1 MNKQFSE
8 VSKPTLKL
16 SMTTNYYEFF
26 VHLNTKDLTYFKE
39 LVYQQQLLKQS
50 GETGSSVIDPL
61 AVSTN
66 MSIYYCV
73 SGDVSRKYL
82 LNRVFLKFVLGYARI
97 KTSSSLDSIE
107 FEVVGEETDSG
118 CEKRG
123 LLAGGD
129 VDKTLTSLNESVG
142 SSSSRMGRN
151 LERVVPLSNAG
162 NIDVDVDC
170 YFRSD
175 DNESDMLKLLKVANF
190 EVRIEEC
197 VINMQA
203 NSRQKKCAR
212 LVLIRTGL
220 EEKLKCSD
228 LIKKYRFIVQVV
240 FC

>member
-8 VSKPTLKL
+8 VSKTTLKL

-39 LVYQQQLLKQS
+39 LVYQQHLPKQS
-50 GETGSSVIDPL
+50 GETGSSVINPL
-61 AVSTN
+61 AVSAN

-73 SGDVSRKYL
+73 SGDASRKYL

-107 FEVVGEETDSG
+107 FEVVGEETNSDS
-118 CEKRG
+118 ETRG
-123 LLAGGD
+123 LLSDGD
-129 VDKTLTSLNESVG
+129 MDKTLKSLNESVG
-142 SSSSRMGRN
+142 SSISSRMGRI

-162 NIDVDVDC
+162 NMDVDVDC

-197 VINMQA
+197 VINIQA
-203 NSRQKKCAR
+203 NSTQKKCAR
-212 LVLIRTGL
+212 LVLIRTEL
-220 EEKLKCSD
+220 EEKLKCPD
-228 LIKKYRFIVQVV
+228 LIKKYRFIVQVIN
-240 FC
+240 